1 MPDLPSYLKILDQID
16 KKTAQTFT
24 ELVESE
30 ELNLSR
36 NTVTKY
42 LKYLRENNLLSVR
55 YEGRKIINL
64 ITPEGKLELETALGK
79 DKLTHRIR
87 AYQLF
92 DKKIKTYRDEFLKRF
107 GPIENNSILIDCIEN
122 FLNFMSYNFDSRFPS
137 EDFQYI
143 LAYFIARYDIQYC
156 KSENWL
162 RTQSSVIQLTQERFY
177 KKFKVDPIQIQYFS
191 KEWSNFKFTLQII
204 DKKDRLW
211 FLSSNSYFYEMIME
225 QIHLRTRRGLLQEI
239 IFNNFIFIPSIET
252 IRILDDCL
260 NGLRL
265 VLDFDQKIQLQNFIR
280 RMINIYLDK
289 RRGYPSPWLNLPN
302 DPESL
307 LKYSVELET
316 ELNKNKLDLAR
327 KLEILRTLLEINNK
341 LKHYTEV
348 IYWGQ
353 KYLEL
358 KPDDVDVLTILALHC
373 FNLKKYS
380 EFLEWKRKLKQEL
393 RYDMILNP
401 LTIKYYVEIEKD
413 LQIALELIEETEKFI
428 LDNDT
433 LQKIYPKI
441 LYYKAKVY
449 KLKNN
454 LDFALLNAEKAWSQY
469 DDREIE
475 LYKIIVDL
483 YKELRDWEQLE
494 DFCLNAHYEDEYN
507 IDFIPDLYYA
517 HLKRNSFK
525 KAEHLY
531 EMVKRQFPDIL
542 SHLNE
547 IKKEFEL

>member
-1 MPDLPSYLKILDQID
+1 MHDLPSYLKILDQID
-16 KKTAQTFT
+16 KKAAQTFT

-36 NTVTKY
+36 NTVAKY

-79 DKLTHRIR
+79 DKLIHRIR

-177 KKFKVDPIQIQYFS
+177 KKFKIDPIQIQYFS
-191 KEWSNFKFTLQII
+191 KEWCNFKFTLQII

-211 FLSSNSYFYEMIME
+211 FLSSNSYLYEMIME

-239 IFNNFIFIPSIET
+239 IFNNFIFKPSIET

-260 NGLRL
+260 NGFRL
-265 VLDFDQKIQLQNFIR
+265 VIDFDQKIKLQDFIR
-280 RMINIYLDK
+280 RIINIYLDK

-358 KPDDVDVLTILALHC
+358 KPDDVDVLIILALHC

-393 RYDMILNP
+393 RYDMVLNP
-401 LTIKYYVEIEKD
+401 ITIKYYVEIEKN
-413 LQIALELIEETEKFI
+413 LKIALELIEETEKFI
-428 LDNDT
+428 LNNDT

-454 LDFALLNAEKAWSQY
+454 LDFALLNAEKAWFEY

-483 YKELRDWEQLE
+483 YKELKDWERLE
-494 DFCLNAHYEDEYN
+494 DFCLDAHYEDEYN

-517 HLKRNSFK
+517 HLKRKSFK

-547 IKKEFEL
+547 ITQEFEQ